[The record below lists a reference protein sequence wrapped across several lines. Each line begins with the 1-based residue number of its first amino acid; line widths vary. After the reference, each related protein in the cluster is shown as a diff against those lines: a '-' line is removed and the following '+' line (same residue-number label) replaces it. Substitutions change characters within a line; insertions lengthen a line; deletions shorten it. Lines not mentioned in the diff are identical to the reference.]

1 MNRGGKKGIIITVII
16 ILCIVALVAGG
27 FLVYATTDLFH
38 SNQSLFFKYIGQVL
52 ENFEAVENT
61 QMAEIESLKEST
73 PYQVTGKL
81 KYEPTEENT
90 DNNSQ
95 ILGNMELN
103 VTSNV
108 NKPEEKAYTKAT
120 LRHQN
125 SDLFTLE
132 YAHSNNIYALKS
144 NEIVTAFLGVEND
157 NLKVLMQKL
166 GITDTSTIPNTIEG
180 MDMSQL
186 FSVTEE
192 EKAHIKDT
200 YLNALIQ
207 NINKDSFSKD
217 PDLTISKEG
226 VTYQTTAY
234 RLTLSGEEIRTLE
247 IALLQT
253 LQQDS
258 ITLNLLATKAKLLGL
273 DENYT
278 QVNSLNSQIQKQINE
293 ISNTNSLPNEGISIA
308 VYVDSGKVITTEII
322 VNNEV
327 KYTIYGEK
335 QESTINRHIT
345 MENLSTDTKIE
356 FAQTE
361 TRNNNETTNNIII
374 SLNDSITVEIYVDS
388 LGSAQEQAIST
399 NVEASLSQDG
409 EIYSTIYYNQ
419 ETTFQEEMSEII
431 ELTNSNCAVLNNY
444 TTEQLLPLLES
455 IGQRITVVLEEKKQA
470 IGWKDE
476 MQSIFERAE
485 QGAQEYEQER
495 QREQEAL
502 QSMINQVDKMMNEQ
516 V

>member
-16 ILCIVALVAGG
+16 ILCIVLLSVGG

-52 ENFEAVENT
+52 ENFETVENT
-61 QMAEIESLKEST
+61 QMEEIKNLKEST

-81 KYEPTEENT
+81 TYEPAEEST
-90 DNNSQ
+90 DNNIK
-95 ILGNMELN
+95 ILSNMELDI
-103 VTSNV
+103 TSNV
-108 NKPEEKAYTKAT
+108 NKPEEKAYTKAI

-125 SDLFTLE
+125 SDLFALE

-144 NEIVTAFLGVEND
+144 NEIVTAFLGIEND

-180 MDMSQL
+180 MNMSQL
-186 FSVTEE
+186 FSITEE
-192 EKAHIKDT
+192 EKEHIKDT
-200 YLNALIQ
+200 YVNTLMQ
-207 NINKDSFSKD
+207 NINKNSFSKE

-234 RLTLSGEEIRTLE
+234 RLTLSAEELKALQ

-278 QVNSLNSQIQKQINE
+278 QVNSLNGQIQKQINQ
-293 ISNTNSLPNEGISIA
+293 ISNQTSLSNEGISIA
-308 VYVDSGKVITTEII
+308 VYVDSGKVITTEMI

-335 QESTINRHIT
+335 QESTINRHVS

-361 TRNNNETTNNIII
+361 TRNNNETINDIII
-374 SLNDSITVEIYVDS
+374 SLNDSITAEIYVDNI
-388 LGSAQEQAIST
+388 GSAQEQAIST

-409 EIYSTIYYNQ
+409 EIYGTIYYNQ
-419 ETTFQEEMSEII
+419 EIAFQGEMTDIV

-444 TTEQLLPLLES
+444 TTEQLLSLLES
-455 IGQRITVVLEEKKQA
+455 IGQRIATVFEEKKQA

-476 MQSIFERAE
+476 IEGIFENAQ
-485 QGAQEYEQER
+485 QGAQAYEQER
-495 QREQEAL
+495 QNEQEAL
-502 QSMINQVDKMMNEQ
+502 NSMLNEVDSMMNEQ

>member
-16 ILCIVALVAGG
+16 ILCIAALAVGG

-52 ENFEAVENT
+52 ENFQTVENT
-61 QMAEIESLKEST
+61 QMAEIENLKESM

-81 KYEPTEENT
+81 TYEPAEENT
-90 DNNSQ
+90 DNNIR

-103 VTSNV
+103 ITSNV

-144 NEIVTAFLGVEND
+144 NEIVTAFLGIEND

-166 GITDTSTIPNTIEG
+166 GVSDASTIPNTIEG
-180 MDMSQL
+180 IDMSQL
-186 FSVTEE
+186 FSITEE

-200 YLNALIQ
+200 YINALIQ
-207 NINKDSFSKD
+207 NINKDNFSKD

-226 VTYQTTAY
+226 VTYNTTAY
-234 RLTLSGEEIRTLE
+234 RLNLTSEEIKTLE

-273 DENYT
+273 DESYT
-278 QVNSLNSQIQKQINE
+278 QVNSLNSQIQKQINQL
-293 ISNTNSLPNEGISIA
+293 SNQTTASNEGISIA
-308 VYVDSGKVITTEII
+308 VYVDNGKVITTEMI

-327 KYTIYGEK
+327 KYTIYGEN
-335 QESTINRHIT
+335 QEGAINRQIS
-345 MENLSTDTKIE
+345 MENLSTDMKIVYKQNE
-356 FAQTE
+356 I
-361 TRNNNETTNNIII
+361 RNNNQTTNNIII
-374 SLNDSITVEIYVDS
+374 SLNDNIEMQIYIEN

-409 EIYSTIYYNQ
+409 EVFSTIYYNQ
-419 ETTFQEEMSEII
+419 ETTFQEEMTDIV

-455 IGQRITVVLEEKKQA
+455 IVERITVVFEQKKQA
-470 IGWKDE
+470 IGWEDE
-476 MQSIFERAE
+476 IQSIFEN
-485 QGAQEYEQER
+485 AQQDAQAYEQ
-495 QREQEAL
+495 
-502 QSMINQVDKMMNEQ
+502 V
-516 V
+516 

>member
-16 ILCIVALVAGG
+16 ILCIVVLAAGG

-52 ENFEAVENT
+52 ENFQTVENT
-61 QMAEIESLKEST
+61 QMAEIENLKESM

-81 KYEPTEENT
+81 TYEPANGNT
-90 DNNSQ
+90 DSNSQ
-95 ILGNMELN
+95 ILGNMQLN
-103 VTSNV
+103 ITSNV
-108 NKPEEKAYTKAT
+108 NKTEEKAYTKAI
-120 LRHQN
+120 LSHQN

-144 NEIVTAFLGVEND
+144 NEIITAFLGIEND

-186 FSVTEE
+186 LSITEE

-200 YLNALIQ
+200 YVNALIQ
-207 NINKDSFSKD
+207 NINKDNFSKD
-217 PDLTISKEG
+217 PDLTISKES

-234 RLTLSGEEIRTLE
+234 RLNLSGEELKTLQ

-258 ITLNLLATKAKLLGL
+258 ITLNFLATKAKLLGL
-273 DENYT
+273 DESYT
-278 QVNSLNSQIQKQINE
+278 QVNNLTNEIQKQINQ
-293 ISNTNSLPNEGISIA
+293 ISNQTSLSNEGISIA
-308 VYVDSGKVITTEII
+308 IYVDNGKVITTEII
-322 VNNEV
+322 INNEI
-327 KYTIYGEK
+327 KYTIYGET
-335 QESTINRHIT
+335 QESTVKRHIS
-345 MENLSTDTKIE
+345 MENLSTDMKIVYE
-356 FAQTE
+356 QNE
-361 TRNNNETTNNIII
+361 TRNGNETTNNIII
-374 SLNDSITVEIYVDS
+374 NLNDIIEMQIYVEN

-399 NVEASLSQDG
+399 NVEVVFSENG
-409 EIYSTIYYNQ
+409 EVNGAVYYNQ
-419 ETTFQEEMSEII
+419 EMTFQGKMTDIV

-455 IGQRITVVLEEKKQA
+455 IGQRIATVFEEKKQA

-476 MQSIFERAE
+476 IQGIFENAQ

-495 QREQEAL
+495 QNEQEAL
-502 QSMINQVDKMMNEQ
+502 QSTINQVDRMMN
-516 V
+516 